1 MIPKLR
7 RKITIVIMTVMCL
20 FLLGILGFSISSVHH
35 MLQVQ
40 TARAVRSPM
49 QREEHDP
56 KFRTPVAAATLSDD
70 GELHIENN
78 QIDFLTEDQIRE
90 YITQLSQEKKDSG
103 EIGRERLAYL
113 RRSVP
118 NGTFYVFADTQVD
131 RQFARDQIRNMLLL
145 SAFALICFFIT
156 SFLLARW
163 MVRPVA
169 RTWDKQ
175 RQFVADAS
183 HELKTPLTVILS
195 NTEMIARSGVITD
208 PRNLQRLDN
217 ISAES
222 KRMRS
227 LVESLLSLARSDNA
241 PDRPPTEIISLSFQV
256 SSAILTL
263 EPSVYDAGH
272 RLVTEIDPDLSMY
285 ANPGEITQLV
295 EILIDNA
302 CKYSDP
308 GSEILLTLSALSKK
322 EAQLRVRSYGIPL
335 TPRECTEIFE
345 RFSRTDASREVT
357 HGYGL
362 GLSIATSIV
371 KHCKGTISAESD
383 GQRTNL
389 FKVRL
394 PLAVSPA
401 GTSSISA

>member
-20 FLLGILGFSISSVHH
+20 FLLGILGFSINSVHH

-113 RRSVP
+113 RRSVS

-227 LVESLLSLARSDNA
+227 LVESLL
-241 PDRPPTEIISLSFQV
+241 
-256 SSAILTL
+256 LTL

-285 ANPGEITQLV
+285 ANSGEITQLV